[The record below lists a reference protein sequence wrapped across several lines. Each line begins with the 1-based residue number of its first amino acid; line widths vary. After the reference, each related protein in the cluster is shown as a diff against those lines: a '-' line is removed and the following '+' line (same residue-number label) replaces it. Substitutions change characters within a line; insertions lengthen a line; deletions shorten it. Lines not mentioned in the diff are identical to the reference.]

1 MSPRTLWAAV
11 EPLHAVVYFTPEPVA
26 AAKEAG
32 LRGWWMGYFAGRLAP
47 LGPIGAA
54 PATSMLFGFAPAM
67 VARALPDAWSFAA
80 PEDVVRTRPAAAEVA
95 LTRVLPPGDYAE
107 LAELLEDAVSGC
119 SFDGRPLAAGWAGV
133 PRPPSVLGRIWLAA
147 TVLREHRG
155 DGHVLAAVHAGL
167 SGLETTLTHVATGA
181 LGREDVQPH
190 RGWTD
195 AEWESARDS
204 LRDKGL
210 LDDAG
215 LTEAGVQLRREIEEA
230 TDRLAADPP
239 ERLVEL
245 AAPLS
250 RRVFDAGAVPVPNP
264 IGVPRA

>member
-1 MSPRTLWAAV
+1 
-11 EPLHAVVYFTPEPVA
+11 
-26 AAKEAG
+26 
-32 LRGWWMGYFAGRLAP
+32 
-47 LGPIGAA
+47 
-54 PATSMLFGFAPAM
+54 
-67 VARALPDAWSFAA
+67 
-80 PEDVVRTRPAAAEVA
+80 
-95 LTRVLPPGDYAE
+95 
-107 LAELLEDAVSGC
+107 
-119 SFDGRPLAAGWAGV
+119 
-133 PRPPSVLGRIWLAA
+133 
-147 TVLREHRG
+147 
-155 DGHVLAAVHAGL
+155 
-167 SGLETTLTHVATGA
+167 VATGA

-210 LDDAG
+210 LDEGG
-215 LTEAGVQLRREIEEA
+215 LTEAGVRLRREIEEV

-264 IGVPRA
+264 IGVPRT